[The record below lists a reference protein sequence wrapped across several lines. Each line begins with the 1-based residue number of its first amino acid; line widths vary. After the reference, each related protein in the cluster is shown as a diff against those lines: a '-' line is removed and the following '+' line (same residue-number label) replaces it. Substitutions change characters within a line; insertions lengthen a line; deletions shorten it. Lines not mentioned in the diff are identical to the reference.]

1 MKIWGKFF
9 DWFLTDS
16 GVIKVKIKM
25 RVKASTIF
33 ELSALKLR
41 YIPIFM
47 KVVGNILYWC
57 CTNFWLIEAKL
68 KMKKK
73 KILENKC
80 DFWTL
85 NSKIKLYSNF
95 HENLEA
101 KIFDWFLNLGTKCTA
116 QYFSIIG
123 VASIYL

>member
-1 MKIWGKFF
+1 MKILGKCF

-25 RVKASTIF
+25 KVKASTIF

-47 KVVGNILYWC
+47 KVLGNILHWC

-73 KILENKC
+73 KILENKY

-101 KIFDWFLNLGTKCTA
+101 KIFDWFLTNRDKNQDEGEK
-116 QYFSIIG
+116 FG
-123 VASIYL
+123 

>member
-1 MKIWGKFF
+1 MKIWGKCF

-16 GVIKVKIKM
+16 GVIKVEIKM
-25 RVKASTIF
+25 KVKASTIF

-73 KILENKC
+73 KILENKY

-101 KIFDWFLNLGTKCTA
+101 KIFDWFLTNRDKNQDEGEK
-116 QYFSIIG
+116 FG
-123 VASIYL
+123 